1 MTKNQNLER
10 YPEITLTVGK
20 FMSTFYGIECKEFKK
35 LSHKNL
41 KKIFPNIKSVPNNII
56 TDEKLITGDIILV
69 IDSNSEIMGYPNPFL
84 NDYFKEYNTEF
95 KSNEHIELL
104 FTVDDD
110 IDELKKLNE
119 EDLDSLNRYELERL
133 LKLCMANQ
141 EYKARKLVQRA
152 LYFNKENHSTKK
164 EKLEKIRI
172 KEFRKEDLQ

>member
-10 YPEITLTVGK
+10 YPGITLTISK
-20 FMSTFYGIECKEFKK
+20 FMSTFYGVGCKELEK
-35 LSHKNL
+35 LSHKTL
-41 KKIFPNIKSVPNNII
+41 KKIFPNLKSVPNNII
-56 TDEKLITGDIILV
+56 TDENLITGDIILV
-69 IDSNSEIMGYPNPFL
+69 IDCDNNIVGYSNPFI
-84 NDYFKEYNTEF
+84 NNCFCRYDNEF
-95 KSNEHIELL
+95 GNNKNIELL

-119 EDLDSLNRYELERL
+119 EDLEHLNRYELEKL

-141 EYKARKLVQRA
+141 ECKARRLVQRA

-172 KEFRKEDLQ
+172 KEFRKEDL